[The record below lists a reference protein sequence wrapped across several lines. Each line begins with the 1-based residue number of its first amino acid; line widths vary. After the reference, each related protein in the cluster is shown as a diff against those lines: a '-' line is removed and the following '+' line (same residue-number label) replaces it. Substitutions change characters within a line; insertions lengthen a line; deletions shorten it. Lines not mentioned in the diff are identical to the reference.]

1 VTVRDDLSLLTPRLR
16 RYARALTQSAPG
28 PSESADELVHTTLM
42 RLLGDTPADRKCD
55 LTLTA
60 FALLTQLHRDHS
72 QERKFHTTEAV
83 LSVAA
88 ARQGSLPNNRELHCV
103 KSKGLFEGLASL
115 KLDERE
121 ALLLVAVE
129 QFTYAQVMLILHVSR
144 ASLIARLARARA
156 RLQEALA
163 PLRTPD
169 HAARPA
175 PHLRLVK

>member
-1 VTVRDDLSLLTPRLR
+1 VTVREDLSLLTPRLR
-16 RYARALTQSAPG
+16 RYARALIQFAPG
-28 PSESADELVHTTLM
+28 PSESADELVHMTLM
-42 RLLGDTPADRKCD
+42 RLLEDTPPDRKCD
-55 LTLTA
+55 LTLMA
-60 FALLTQLHRDHS
+60 FALLTQLHRDNS
-72 QERKFHTTEAV
+72 QERRFRTTEAMQ
-83 LSVAA
+83 SVAT
-88 ARQGSLPNNRELHCV
+88 ARQGFPGTNRELHCV
-103 KSKGLFEGLASL
+103 KSGGLFEGLASL

-129 QFTYAQVMLILHVSR
+129 QFTYAQAMLILHVSR

-169 HAARPA
+169 HVARPT